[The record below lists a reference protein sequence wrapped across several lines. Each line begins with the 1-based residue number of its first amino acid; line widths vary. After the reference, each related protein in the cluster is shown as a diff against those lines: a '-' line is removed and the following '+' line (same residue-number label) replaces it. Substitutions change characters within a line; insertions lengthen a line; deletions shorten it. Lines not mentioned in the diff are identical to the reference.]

1 MRSQGLDGRGL
12 AVDNTFL
19 VEATSF
25 EGRSALCFGKGLPVS
40 LLLLLLW
47 LGR

>member
-1 MRSQGLDGRGL
+1 MRSQGLDGRGS
-12 AVDNTFL
+12 AVDDTFL
-19 VEATSF
+19 VEATTF
-25 EGRSALCFGKGLPVS
+25 EGRSALYFGKGLPDS